1 MFVLIL
7 KNIKNKIVVVSTKLT
22 NIMENKLQPQ
32 KNFDIGKKLEEI
44 ARRFVLK
51 NQTTKNEKVVVTSFV
66 CKFCEKRF
74 LKNRYLSH
82 HINKIHNSHKCDIC
96 DKKFTSEK
104 NLNGHICVNYQCDT
118 CKASFFQKHRLEK
131 HINSVHNKRQ
141 QKDFK
146 CDNCEKSFF
155 EKGNLKKHVLR
166 IHEQKDHHKC
176 DICDKLFAEKG
187 NLKKHINSV
196 HKDQKESKKDKK
208 GKSTKGKLS
217 AKGSTKNSQID
228 KSLGKIVNTTED
240 GIQNLEDNWKV
251 TVTQTKVV
259 KPKPKININENENF
273 NQDIKMLMAKGVLKK
288 VDKKEVKTEN
298 KDNEAFQVHNG
309 EKIQKCD
316 LCEQISSQ
324 LGQLEKHFV
333 IVHKGDKHVITV
345 DNDSDEIK
353 CYICC
358 NFFHKSELEKH
369 QRTVHPIQKT

>member
-1 MFVLIL
+1 M
-7 KNIKNKIVVVSTKLT
+7 
-22 NIMENKLQPQ
+22 
-32 KNFDIGKKLEEI
+32 
-44 ARRFVLK
+44 
-51 NQTTKNEKVVVTSFV
+51 
-66 CKFCEKRF
+66 
-74 LKNRYLSH
+74 
-82 HINKIHNSHKCDIC
+82 
-96 DKKFTSEK
+96 
-104 NLNGHICVNYQCDT
+104 
-118 CKASFFQKHRLEK
+118 
-131 HINSVHNKRQ
+131 
-141 QKDFK
+141 
-146 CDNCEKSFF
+146 
-155 EKGNLKKHVLR
+155 
-166 IHEQKDHHKC
+166 
-176 DICDKLFAEKG
+176 G